1 MRASD
6 EDTAGSA
13 APAWRRHLTLLAK
26 LAFMAAAL
34 WLVARH
40 LDLPALG
47 RTLRR
52 AQPGWLVLA
61 AALFTL
67 SKLISSVRLNTFFR
81 AVGIQ
86 LTERYNLRLYWLG
99 MFYNLFLPG
108 GIGGDGYK
116 VYLLGKEFPGRR
128 GLIFR
133 ALLLDRL
140 SGMLALL
147 VLLLALLAVVPAT
160 ELRTAG
166 ALALPTW
173 WRAVPLVLIPL
184 GLGLS
189 YGLGRWGFSE
199 FRSAFGRTS
208 WEALGVQGA
217 QVLCAWALLAALGA
231 AHGPVLPY
239 LLVFLASS
247 IAAVL
252 PLTVGGLGAREL
264 TFLYGAQLF
273 ALSGPVA
280 VSVSV
285 LFYVI
290 TALVSL
296 AGALVRTERG

>member
-1 MRASD
+1 MKASYDD
-6 EDTAGSA
+6 EAPAAA
-13 APAWRRHLTLLAK
+13 APTWRRYMTLLVK
-26 LAFMAAAL
+26 LVFMAAAL

-47 RTLRR
+47 RTLRQAR
-52 AQPGWLVLA
+52 PGWLALA

-128 GLIFR
+128 GIIFR

-140 SGMLALL
+140 SGMVALL
-147 VLLLALLAVVPAT
+147 VLLLALFAAT
-160 ELRTAG
+160 DYPGWYRAG
-166 ALALPTW
+166 ALA
-173 WRAVPLVLIPL
+173 LIPL

-189 YGLGRWGFSE
+189 YGLGRWAFGE

-231 AHGPVLPY
+231 TGGQVLPY
-239 LLVFLASS
+239 LLVFLSSS

-264 TFLYGAQLF
+264 TFLYGAKLF
-273 ALSGPVA
+273 ALSVPVA

-296 AGALVRTERG
+296 VGALVRVERVRHASGD